1 MVAISVQSQSYPS
14 LGSRIG
20 GERVEHGA
28 GFIAVENPATGDV
41 LGQLPLLDGAQIK
54 LAAASSAQ
62 AFKVWRQYSP
72 IDRAKVL
79 RRTAQL
85 LLARKE
91 DLAWLITVE
100 LGKPFQESLREAQTT
115 AELFE
120 WAAEESRR
128 AYGRMIP
135 GRSSG
140 VSQYT
145 VYEPI
150 GPVAG
155 FSGWNAP
162 AITPARK
169 ISGALAAGCS
179 IVMKPSEATPAC
191 ALLIAD
197 ALEEAGLPPGTCN
210 IVFGDAAM
218 VSECLLDDPL
228 IRMLTF
234 TGSTPIGKQLAER
247 AARTLKRMTLE
258 LGGYACALIF
268 PDVDVDAVA
277 DSAVTAAYRNS
288 GQVCTSPTRFL
299 VHESIY
305 TQFAERFSRGVAALR
320 VGNGMI
326 PETQMGPL
334 ANGRA
339 VSSMERLVED
349 ARSRGVLVT
358 AGGKRI
364 DCPGNYYEPTVLVGL
379 TDDCLAAQHEPFG
392 PVKGI
397 TAFSD
402 VDEALATANRL
413 PFGLAAYLWTHD
425 MRVVGAVA
433 TQIEAGSLAVNQWSV
448 SSPETPFG
456 GVKDS
461 GQGHEGGI
469 EGVQS
474 FMQMRFVSQQ
484 Y

>member
-1 MVAISVQSQSYPS
+1 MDAFSMQSQSYPR

-20 GERVEHGA
+20 GKRIEA
-28 GFIAVENPATGDV
+28 GDVLIAVENPATGDV
-41 LGQLPLLDGAQIK
+41 LGQLPYLDRPSVE
-54 LAAASSAQ
+54 AAAVSSAQ
-62 AFKVWRQYSP
+62 AFKVWRNYSP
-72 IDRAKVL
+72 VDRAQVL
-79 RRTAQL
+79 HRTARL
-85 LLARKE
+85 LLARKDE
-91 DLAWLITVE
+91 LAWLITVE
-100 LGKPFQESLREAQTT
+100 LGKPYEESLREAQTA

-120 WAAEESRR
+120 WAAEEARR
-128 AYGRMIP
+128 AYGRTIP
-135 GRSSG
+135 GRSSD

-162 AITPARK
+162 AITPSRK

-179 IVMKPSEATPAC
+179 IVMKPSEATPGC

-258 LGGYACALIF
+258 LGGYACAMIF

-305 TQFAERFSRGVAALR
+305 PRFVERFSRGVAALR
-320 VGNGMI
+320 VGNGLVR
-326 PETQMGPL
+326 ETQMGPL
-334 ANGRA
+334 ANARA
-339 VSSMERLVED
+339 VASMQRLVDD
-349 ARSRGVLVT
+349 ARARGVHIAV
-358 AGGKRI
+358 GGERI
-364 DCPGNYYEPTVLVGL
+364 DAPGNFYQPTVLAGL

-397 TAFSD
+397 TQFRD
-402 VDEALATANRL
+402 LDEALAIANRL
-413 PFGLAAYLWTHD
+413 PFGLASYLWTHD
-425 MRVVGAVA
+425 TRVVGAVA
-433 TQIEAGSLAVNQWSV
+433 NLIEAGSLAVNQWSV

-461 GQGHEGGI
+461 GQGHEGGT

-474 FMQMRFVSQQ
+474 FMQMRFVSQK

>member
-1 MVAISVQSQSYPS
+1 MENASMQNYSYPT
-14 LGSRIG
+14 LGSR
-20 GERVEHGA
+20 VA
-28 GFIAVENPATGDV
+28 GKRLESADVLIPVENPATGEV
-41 LGQLPLLDGAQIK
+41 LGQLPLLDRAAVQ
-54 LAAASSAQ
+54 AAAVSAEQ
-62 AFKVWRQYSP
+62 AFQVWRRYSP
-72 IDRAKVL
+72 SDRAEIL
-79 RRTAQL
+79 HRTARILQ
-85 LLARKE
+85 ARKSE
-91 DLAWLITVE
+91 LAWLITVE
-100 LGKPFQESLREAQTT
+100 LGKPYQESLREAQTT
-115 AELFE
+115 AELFV
-120 WAAEESRR
+120 WAAEEARR
-128 AYGRMIP
+128 AYGRVIP
-135 GRSSG
+135 GRSPDIN
-140 VSQYT
+140 QYT

-210 IVFGDAAM
+210 LVFGDAAM

-247 AARTLKRMTLE
+247 AARSLKRMTLE

-277 DSAVTAAYRNS
+277 DSAVAAAYRNS
-288 GQVCTSPTRFL
+288 GQICTSPTRFL

-305 TQFAERFSRGVAALR
+305 ERFVERFSRGVSALR
-320 VGNGMI
+320 VGNGLLAEM
-326 PETQMGPL
+326 QMGPL
-334 ANGRA
+334 ANARA
-339 VSSMERLVED
+339 VSSMQRLVDD
-349 ARSRGVLVT
+349 ARAHGVLIA
-358 AGGKRI
+358 AGGERI
-364 DCPGNYYEPTVLVGL
+364 EGPGHFYKPTVLVGL

-397 TAFSD
+397 SPFKD
-402 VDEALATANRL
+402 LDQALALANRL

-425 MRVVGAVA
+425 TRVVGAVA
-433 TQIEAGSLAVNQWSV
+433 GQIEAGALAVNQWSV
-448 SSPETPFG
+448 SLPETPFG

-474 FMQMRFVSQQ
+474 FMQMRFVSQK